1 MATLNIRIQLRNDTA
16 ENWTTQNPI
25 LLKGEMGVE
34 IDTGKTKIGN
44 GTDHWE
50 TLKYSGVDEDTIKG
64 IIDNNRSAFTEV
76 VPEEGETDAQA
87 LARVITNPK
96 KGDMAVVVRTFIEG
110 KESYTAKQSYTA
122 YIHDGT
128 GFKAMDGNYSA
139 ENVYFDKDLK
149 LTEAFGRYKPDASG
163 SVEVPSTGKSVY
175 SLIDDAFSQ
184 SKNPTTTQPSA
195 SVKITANSGTFEI
208 GTKKNLTYSASLN
221 TGAYSYG
228 PTPTGVNATTYT
240 ATCDGKTLT
249 GATGTFEN
257 IVADGTKKI
266 SISIAH
272 SAGSIPK
279 TNKGADYADG
289 QIKSG
294 TKTATSS
301 QALVG
306 VRYMFWGP
314 MTKDIALNSAN
325 IRALAHKEE
334 SKAKTLDVFGPGDK
348 AVKVVVA
355 VPAGRKITKVLLTSS
370 MNADITSAFAKQTST
385 VSIEGAQGYAG
396 IAYDIYVYQPASI
409 DKGERYAITIG

>member
-1 MATLNIRIQLRNDTA
+1 MAILKIRIQLRNDMA
-16 ENWTTQNPI
+16 ENWTAHNPV

-44 GTDHWE
+44 GIDDWK

-76 VPEEGETDAQA
+76 VPNEGETDVQA

-96 KGDMAVVVRTFIEG
+96 KGDMAVVVRTFVEG
-110 KESYTAKQSYTA
+110 KKSYTA

-175 SLIDDAFSQ
+175 TLIDDAFSQ

-195 SVKITANSGTFEI
+195 SVSITANSGTFEI

-228 PTPTGVNATTYT
+228 PTPTGVSATTYT

-289 QIKSG
+289 QIKAG

-301 QALVG
+301 QALIG

-314 MTKDIALNSAN
+314 MTEDVVLNSAN
-325 IRALAHKEE
+325 IRALAHKEQ
-334 SKAKTLDVFGPGDK
+334 SKAKTLNEFGPGDK

-370 MNADITSAFAKQTST
+370 MNADITSSFAKQTST
-385 VSIEGAQGYAG
+385 VSVEGAQGYTG
-396 IAYDIYVYQPASI
+396 IAYDVYVYQPASI
-409 DKGERYAITIG
+409 DKGETYAITIG